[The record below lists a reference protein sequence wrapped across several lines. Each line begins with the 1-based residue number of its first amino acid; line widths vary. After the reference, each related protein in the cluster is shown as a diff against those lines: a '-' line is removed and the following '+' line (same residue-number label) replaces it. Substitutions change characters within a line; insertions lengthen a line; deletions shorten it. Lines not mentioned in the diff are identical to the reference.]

1 MATLIGLLFNWDLG
15 QKVTLHCSLVKLN
28 VVSENTQSW
37 ATALHCWLVGF
48 PIVWN
53 VLFIFFF
60 CPYQAQSLVSL
71 QGLVEDYSLSVIQ
84 HFSAASSHVEWLSA
98 TILLNKQLLH
108 ASYDLSAHPS
118 KAVCYSQ
125 RGPALGSGFHH
136 RCLMNSRDL
145 YPNRQWS
152 QAKSRG
158 PWKEDA
164 SSSLGN
170 LSWTVIGATHSW
182 RRICPTLKA

>member
-15 QKVTLHCSLVKLN
+15 QKVTLHCSLVKVN

-53 VLFIFFF
+53 ILFIFFLLPLSGTIF
-60 CPYQAQSLVSL
+60 SQPPRLGRRL
-71 QGLVEDYSLSVIQ
+71 LSVTQ
-84 HFSAASSHVEWLSA
+84 HLSTNSSHVEWLSV
-98 TILLNKQLLH
+98 TTLLNKHHLH

-118 KAVCYSQ
+118 KAVHYSE

-152 QAKSRG
+152 QAKSWG